1 MVSCRIRSW
10 PCAPCHWESLGR
22 RAALSSDRAAVFVD
36 RDGVIN
42 ELVSDPL
49 SGRPESPL
57 RVADVRLVPG
67 AAAAL
72 RGLVDA
78 GWRLIGVSNQPSAAK
93 GLMPL
98 TELHAIQARVR
109 ELLSAEGVWFDD
121 FRLCLHHP
129 EGIVP
134 ELSGDCDCRKPAPG
148 MLIAA
153 AEELGVDLQRSWMVG
168 DTDGDVQ
175 AGRAA
180 GCRTIL
186 VQHPDSAHKRTGEPR
201 PDAVVR
207 DLTAATGIILATK
220 GVH

>member
-1 MVSCRIRSW
+1 VTGG
-10 PCAPCHWESLGR
+10 AP
-22 RAALSSDRAAVFVD
+22 AVFVD

-42 ELVSDPL
+42 ELMPDPV

-57 RVADVRLVPG
+57 RLDDVRLIPG

-72 RGLVDA
+72 RDLANA
-78 GWRLIGVSNQPSAAK
+78 GWRLVGVSNQPSAAK
-93 GLMPL
+93 GLL
-98 TELHAIQARVR
+98 TLDELHAIQSRVL
-109 ELLSAEGVWFDD
+109 ELLGAEGARLDD

-129 EGIVP
+129 EGVVP
-134 ELSGDCDCRKPAPG
+134 ELSGECDCRKPAPG
-148 MLIAA
+148 MLLAA
-153 AEELGVDLQRSWMVG
+153 AEALRLDLRRSWMVG

-186 VQHPDSAHKRTGEPR
+186 VEHPPSAHKRTAALEP
-201 PDAVVR
+201 DVVVG
-207 DLTAATGIILATK
+207 DLAAAAGIILGAK

>member
-1 MVSCRIRSW
+1 VTGG
-10 PCAPCHWESLGR
+10 AP
-22 RAALSSDRAAVFVD
+22 AVFVD

-42 ELVSDPL
+42 ELMPDPV

-57 RVADVRLVPG
+57 RLDDVRLIPG

-72 RGLVDA
+72 RDLANA
-78 GWRLIGVSNQPSAAK
+78 GWRLVGVSNQPSAAK
-93 GLMPL
+93 GLL
-98 TELHAIQARVR
+98 TLDELHAIQSRVL
-109 ELLSAEGVWFDD
+109 ELLGAEGARLDD

-129 EGIVP
+129 EGVVP
-134 ELSGDCDCRKPAPG
+134 ELSGECDCRKPAPG
-148 MLIAA
+148 MLLAA
-153 AEELGVDLQRSWMVG
+153 AEALRLDLRRSWMVG

-186 VQHPDSAHKRTGEPR
+186 VEHPPSAHKRTAALE
-201 PDAVVR
+201 PDAVVA
-207 DLTAATGIILATK
+207 DLAAAAGIILGAK

>member
-1 MVSCRIRSW
+1 V
-10 PCAPCHWESLGR
+10 
-22 RAALSSDRAAVFVD
+22 SSDGAAVFVD
-36 RDGVIN
+36 RDGVVN
-42 ELVSDPL
+42 ELVPDPR

-72 RGLVDA
+72 RGLVAADW
-78 GWRLIGVSNQPSAAK
+78 GVIGVSNQPSAAK
-93 GLMPL
+93 GLMSL
-98 TELHAIQARVR
+98 TELHAIHARVL
-109 ELLSAEGVWFDD
+109 ELLAAEGVRFDD

-129 EGIVP
+129 EGVVP
-134 ELSGDCDCRKPAPG
+134 ELSGNCDCRKPAPG
-148 MLIAA
+148 MLLAA
-153 AEELGVDLQRSWMVG
+153 ADELDIDLSRSWMVG

-186 VQHPDSAHKRTGEPR
+186 VQHPDSAHKRTAELH

-207 DLTAATGIILATK
+207 DLTAAAGVILASK

>member
-1 MVSCRIRSW
+1 M
-10 PCAPCHWESLGR
+10 G
-22 RAALSSDRAAVFVD
+22 SDGAAVFVD

-42 ELVSDPL
+42 ELVPDPL

-72 RGLVDA
+72 RGLADA
-78 GWRLIGVSNQPSAAK
+78 GWRLVGVSNQPSAAK
-93 GLMPL
+93 GLLSL
-98 TELHAIQARVR
+98 TELHAIHARVL
-109 ELLSAEGVWFDD
+109 ELLAAEGARFDD

-129 EGIVP
+129 EGVVP
-134 ELSGDCDCRKPAPG
+134 ELAGACDCRKPEPG
-148 MLIAA
+148 MLLAA
-153 AEELGVDLQRSWMVG
+153 AHELGVELRRSWMVG
-168 DTDGDVQ
+168 DTDGDVE

-186 VQHPDSAHKRTGEPR
+186 VEQSDSAHKRTAQLQ
-201 PDAVVR
+201 PDAIVGN
-207 DLTAATGIILATK
+207 LTAAAGVILAAK